1 MQQGL
6 TDISHKDIFDN
17 TSNGVVA
24 TDKDGKIS
32 LFNRQAIRFLA
43 KGDELFAGKDVQE
56 VLPQIGKLIKTC
68 LLTGEPQL
76 GHHVHGKKASLVA
89 NITPIYR
96 NEKILGSMSNFQ
108 PLEQFEDSAMKLES
122 YVKLNKE
129 LEAIIKNS
137 PDGIVV
143 YDKDGRVK
151 TMNQVAALYDGV
163 QIKDVIGLH
172 YTEMI
177 EKGILDRSVVPK
189 VLKAKKNVSALIE
202 VQRTNKTLLVNGA
215 PVFDDQGEITMIVLN
230 FHDLTQLNSIHEQ
243 LEQSRMVADK
253 YEEELA
259 ELSLRDLE
267 NHEVVAENKAM
278 RQVYQMAVKLA
289 QMEAS
294 NILILGESGTGKGLL
309 TQFMHKSSKRAK
321 KPLIQINCAA
331 VPESLLEAELFGYE
345 KGAFTGANDRGKA
358 GLFELAHG
366 GTLFLDEIG
375 DMPLQIQAKLL
386 KYLDDHQVTRLG
398 SVKPKVIDCI
408 VIAATNCNL
417 EELVAEKKFRED
429 LYYRL
434 NAFPIE
440 MPPLRERSEDVFE
453 LTQFYL
459 KKYNKQFKTKKKI
472 GSKGIEALQNYH
484 FRGNVRELKNI
495 VKKAVVLSEQQKID
509 TLVIQSLQMSGVQQP
524 EQISEPSPEKTIAK
538 SPPKR
543 LEKKSLNDEVLLLEG
558 QLIRDAMQHCK
569 NLKEISMVLGISEPT
584 AWRKMKKHGLSFSNT
599 NSH

>member
-1 MQQGL
+1 MQQEL

-32 LFNRQAIRFLA
+32 LFNRQAGKFLA
-43 KGDELFAGKDVQE
+43 KGGELSAGKDVQE
-56 VLPQIGKLIKTC
+56 VLPRIGQLIKTC
-68 LLTGEPQL
+68 LLTGDPQL
-76 GHHVHGKKASLVA
+76 GHHVHGSRVSLVA

-96 NEKILGSMSNFQ
+96 NEKIVGSMSNFQ

-122 YVKLNKE
+122 YIKLNKE
-129 LEAIIKNS
+129 MEAIIKNS

-143 YDKDGRVK
+143 YDADGRVK
-151 TMNQVAALYDGV
+151 TMNEVAALYDGV
-163 QIKDVIGLH
+163 KIKDVIGLH

-177 EKGILDRSVVPK
+177 EKGILDKSVVPK
-189 VLKAKKNVSALIE
+189 VLKAKKNVSALVE
-202 VQRTNKTLLVNGA
+202 VLRTNKTLLVNGA
-215 PVFDDQGEITMIVLN
+215 PVFDDHGEISMIVLN
-230 FHDLTQLNSIHEQ
+230 FHDLTQLNNLHRE
-243 LEQSRMVADK
+243 LEQSRMVAEK

-259 ELSLRDLE
+259 ELSLKELE
-267 NHEVVAENKAM
+267 EHDVIAENKAM

-309 TQFMHKSSKRAK
+309 TQFMHKSSKRSK

-366 GTLFLDEIG
+366 GTLFLDEVG

-386 KYLDDHQVTRLG
+386 KYLDDHRVTRLG

-417 EELVAEKKFRED
+417 EELVSEKKFRED

-472 GSKGIEALQNYH
+472 GSKGIEALQKYH

-509 TLVIQSLQMSGVQQP
+509 TLIIQSLRMSGVKPP
-524 EQISEPSPEKTIAK
+524 ETVSTQTPEKIVNKPTARK
-538 SPPKR
+538 Y
-543 LEKKSLNDEVLLLEG
+543 EKKSLSDEVLLLEE
-558 QLIRDAMQHCK
+558 QLFKDAMEHCR
-569 NLKEISMVLGISEPT
+569 NLKEISKELGISEPT
-584 AWRKMKKHGLSFSNT
+584 AWRKMKKHGLSF
-599 NSH
+599 

>member
-1 MQQGL
+1 MQQEL

-43 KGDELFAGKDVQE
+43 KGDELFAGKDVQQ

-68 LLTGEPQL
+68 LLTGDPQL
-76 GHHVHGKKASLVA
+76 GHHVHGKKVSLVA
-89 NITPIYR
+89 NITPICR

-151 TMNQVAALYDGV
+151 TMNEVAALYDGV

-177 EKGILDRSVVPK
+177 EKGILDKSVVPK
-189 VLKAKKNVSALIE
+189 VLKAKKNVSALIR
-202 VQRTNKTLLVNGA
+202 VQRTDKTLLVNGA
-215 PVFDDQGEITMIVLN
+215 PVFNDRGEITMIVLN
-230 FHDLTQLNSIHEQ
+230 FHDLTQLNNIHEQ

-259 ELSLRDLE
+259 ELSLRELE
-267 NHEVVAENKAM
+267 EHEVVAENKAM

-386 KYLDDHQVTRLG
+386 KYLDDHRVTRLG

-417 EELVAEKKFRED
+417 EELVTEKKFRED

-434 NAFPIE
+434 NAFPIM

-472 GSKGIEALQNYH
+472 GSKGIEALQTYH

-495 VKKAVVLSEQQKID
+495 IKKAVVLSEQQKID
-509 TLVIQSLQMSGVQQP
+509 TLVIQSLQMSSVQQP
-524 EQISEPSPEKTIAK
+524 EQISKPSSEKTIAK

-543 LEKKSLNDEVLLLEG
+543 LEKKSLNDEVLLLEE
-558 QLIRDAMQHCK
+558 QLIKDAMEHCR
-569 NLKEISMVLGISEPT
+569 NLKEISMELGISEPT
-584 AWRKMKKHGLSFSNT
+584 AWRKMKKHGLSF
-599 NSH
+599 

>member
-1 MQQGL
+1 
-6 TDISHKDIFDN
+6 
-17 TSNGVVA
+17 
-24 TDKDGKIS
+24 
-32 LFNRQAIRFLA
+32 
-43 KGDELFAGKDVQE
+43 
-56 VLPQIGKLIKTC
+56 
-68 LLTGEPQL
+68 
-76 GHHVHGKKASLVA
+76 
-89 NITPIYR
+89 
-96 NEKILGSMSNFQ
+96 MSNFQ

-122 YVKLNKE
+122 YIKLNKE
-129 LEAIIKNS
+129 MEAIIKNS

-143 YDKDGRVK
+143 YDADGRVK
-151 TMNQVAALYDGV
+151 TMNEVAALYDGV
-163 QIKDVIGLH
+163 KIKDVIGLH

-177 EKGILDRSVVPK
+177 EKNILDKSVVPK
-189 VLKAKKNVSALIE
+189 VLKAKKNVSALVE

-215 PVFDDQGEITMIVLN
+215 PVFDDHGEISMIVLN
-230 FHDLTQLNSIHEQ
+230 FHDLTQLNNVHRE
-243 LEQSRMVADK
+243 LEQSRMVAEK

-259 ELSLRDLE
+259 ELSLKELE
-267 NHEVVAENKAM
+267 EHDVIAENKAM

-309 TQFMHKSSKRAK
+309 TQFMHKSSKRSK

-345 KGAFTGANDRGKA
+345 KGAFTGANDRGKV

-386 KYLDDHQVTRLG
+386 KYLDDHRVTRLG

-417 EELVAEKKFRED
+417 EELVSEKKFRED

-472 GSKGIEALQNYH
+472 GSKGIEALQKYH

-509 TLVIQSLQMSGVQQP
+509 TLIIQSLRMPGVKPP
-524 EQISEPSPEKTIAK
+524 ETVSTQTPEKIVNKPTARK
-538 SPPKR
+538 Y
-543 LEKKSLNDEVLLLEG
+543 EKKSLNDEVLLLEE
-558 QLIRDAMQHCK
+558 QLFKDAMEHCR
-569 NLKEISMVLGISEPT
+569 NLKEISKELGISEPT
-584 AWRKMKKHGLSFSNT
+584 AWRKMKKHGLSF
-599 NSH
+599 